1 MANVDVDAI
10 VRQVLASMGTA
21 PASSCGNCAPT
32 SGMAKVAMLT
42 GEKQIEIKEF
52 PIPQVGDDEIL
63 VKVEG
68 CGICGTDVHE
78 WKKDPFGLIPVVL
91 GHEGTGEVIAIGKN
105 IKCDTV
111 GKPLA
116 VGDKIV
122 TSVMT
127 CGECDMCQLH
137 PELVNLCDGQGIY
150 GLIQDSDRYHLNGWF
165 ATHLLIRPGATFFNV
180 TGMTLDQRM
189 LLELAAVS
197 THAVIRSQKLGILD
211 FDSKVI
217 IQGCGPVGLMTIAC
231 VKAAGINHIIAIDGN
246 AARLEMAKKMGA
258 KTTINFKDVPTLEG
272 RLEIVKS
279 LTGNLGAD
287 WAFQCTGVP
296 QAASDV
302 YKYIR
307 RGGGLCEMGFF
318 VDNGE
323 CSINPHADICKK
335 ELIVTGSWD
344 YSHMDY
350 PKTMAFMKQAKE
362 MGIPLEELITHRYPL
377 CQMNEAM
384 ETNVAQ
390 KGIKIAYV
398 AE

>member
-1 MANVDVDAI
+1 MANVDVEAI
-10 VRQVLASMGTA
+10 VRQVLASMNTA
-21 PASSCGNCAPT
+21 PSSGTGGVP
-32 SGMAKVAMLT
+32 SGMARVAMLT
-42 GEKQIEIKEF
+42 GERKIEVREF
-52 PIPQVGDDEIL
+52 PIPTPGDDEIL

-91 GHEGTGEVIAIGKN
+91 GHEGSGEIIALGKN
-105 IKCDTV
+105 VKTDTV
-111 GKPLA
+111 GKPLK

-127 CGECDMCQLH
+127 CGECDMCRLH

-150 GLIQDSDRYHLNGWF
+150 GLIPDSDRYHLNGWF
-165 ATHLLIRPGATFFNV
+165 ASHLLIRPGATVFNV
-180 TGMTLDQRM
+180 NGMTLDERL
-189 LLELAAVS
+189 LLEPAAVA
-197 THAVIRSQKLGILD
+197 THAIIRSQKFGILD
-211 FDSKVI
+211 FDSKVL
-217 IQGCGPVGLMTIAC
+217 IQGCGPIGLVVTAC
-231 VKAAGINHIIAIDGN
+231 CKAAGFNHIIAVDGN
-246 AARLEMAKKMGA
+246 ASRLEMAKRMGA
-258 KTTINFKDVPTLEG
+258 KTAINFKDVPELKD
-272 RLEIVKS
+272 RIEIVRS

-307 RGGGLCEMGFF
+307 RGGVVCEMGFV

-350 PKTMAFMKQAKE
+350 PKTMAFMRQAKE
-362 MGIPLEELITHRYPL
+362 MGIPIHELITHRFPL
-377 CQMNEAM
+377 SQMNEAM
-384 ETNVAQ
+384 EVNVAQ
-390 KGIKIAYV
+390 KGIKIAYI
-398 AE
+398 AD

>member
-21 PASSCGNCAPT
+21 PSSGNGHVPA
-32 SGMAKVAMLT
+32 GMAQVAMLT
-42 GEKQIEIKEF
+42 GERKIEVKQF
-52 PIPQVGDDEIL
+52 PIPTPGDDEIL

-91 GHEGTGEVIAIGKN
+91 GHEGSGEIIAMGKN
-105 IKCDTV
+105 VKTDTI
-111 GKPLA
+111 GKPLK

-127 CGECDMCQLH
+127 CGECDMCLLH

-150 GLIQDSDRYHLNGWF
+150 GLIQDSEQYHLNGWF
-165 ATHLLIRPGATFFNV
+165 ASHLLIRPGATVFNV
-180 TGMTLDQRM
+180 NGMSLDERL
-189 LLELAAVS
+189 LLEPAAVA
-197 THAVIRSQKLGILD
+197 THAIIRSQKFGILD
-211 FDSKVI
+211 FDSKVL
-217 IQGCGPVGLMTIAC
+217 IQGCGPIGLVVTAC
-231 VKAAGINHIIAIDGN
+231 CKAAGFNHIIAIDGN
-246 AARLEMAKKMGA
+246 ESRLALAKEMGA
-258 KTTINFKDVPTLEG
+258 KTTINFKDVPKLED
-272 RLEIVKS
+272 RIEIVKS

-350 PKTMAFMKQAKE
+350 PKTMAFMRQAKE
-362 MGIPLEELITHRYPL
+362 MGIPLQKLITHRFPL
-377 CQMNEAM
+377 SQMNEAM
-384 ETNVAQ
+384 EVNVAQ
-390 KGIKIAYV
+390 KGVKIAYI
-398 AE
+398 AD

>member
-1 MANVDVDAI
+1 MANVDVEAI

-21 PASSCGNCAPT
+21 PSSGGGYAP

-42 GEKQIEIKEF
+42 GERKIEVKEF
-52 PIPQVGDDEIL
+52 PIPTPGDDEIL

-91 GHEGTGEVIAIGKN
+91 GHEGSGEIIAMGKN
-105 IKCDTV
+105 VTCDTV
-111 GKPLA
+111 GKPLK
-116 VGDKIV
+116 VGDKVV

-127 CGECDMCQLH
+127 CGECDMCRLH

-150 GLIQDSDRYHLNGWF
+150 GLIPDSDRYHLNGWF
-165 ATHLLIRPGATFFNV
+165 ASHLLIRPGATIFNV
-180 TGMTLDQRM
+180 NGMTLDERL
-189 LLELAAVS
+189 LLEPAAVA
-197 THAVIRSQKLGILD
+197 THAIIRSQKFGILD
-211 FDSKVI
+211 FDSKVL
-217 IQGCGPVGLMTIAC
+217 IQGCGPIGLVVTAC
-231 VKAAGINHIIAIDGN
+231 CKAAGFNHIIAVDGN
-246 AARLEMAKKMGA
+246 ASRLEMAKKMGA
-258 KTTINFKDVPTLEG
+258 KTTINFKDVPNLTD
-272 RLEIVKS
+272 RIEIVKS

-350 PKTMAFMKQAKE
+350 PKTMAFMRQAKE
-362 MGIPLEELITHRYPL
+362 MGIPLQELITHRFPL
-377 CQMNEAM
+377 SQMNEAM
-384 ETNVAQ
+384 EVNVAQ
-390 KGIKIAYV
+390 KGIKIAYI
-398 AE
+398 AD

>member
-1 MANVDVDAI
+1 MANVDVEAI
-10 VRQVLASMGTA
+10 VRQVLASMNTA
-21 PASSCGNCAPT
+21 PSSGTGGVP
-32 SGMAKVAMLT
+32 SGMARVAMLT
-42 GEKQIEIKEF
+42 GERKIEVREF
-52 PIPQVGDDEIL
+52 PIPTPGDDEIL

-91 GHEGTGEVIAIGKN
+91 GHEGSGEIIALGKN
-105 IKCDTV
+105 VKTDTV
-111 GKPLA
+111 GKPLK

-127 CGECDMCQLH
+127 CGECDMCRLH

-150 GLIQDSDRYHLNGWF
+150 GLIPDSDRYHLNGWF
-165 ATHLLIRPGATFFNV
+165 ASHLLIRPGATVFNV
-180 TGMTLDQRM
+180 NGMTLDERL
-189 LLELAAVS
+189 LLEPAAVA
-197 THAVIRSQKLGILD
+197 THAIIRSQKFGILD
-211 FDSKVI
+211 FDSKVL
-217 IQGCGPVGLMTIAC
+217 IQGCGPIGLVVTAC
-231 VKAAGINHIIAIDGN
+231 CKAAGFNHIIAVDGN
-246 AARLEMAKKMGA
+246 ASRLEMAKRMGA
-258 KTTINFKDVPTLEG
+258 KTAINFKDVPELKD
-272 RLEIVKS
+272 RIEIVRS

-350 PKTMAFMKQAKE
+350 PKTMAFMRQAKE
-362 MGIPLEELITHRYPL
+362 MGIPIHELITHRFPL
-377 CQMNEAM
+377 SQMNEAM
-384 ETNVAQ
+384 EVNVAQ
-390 KGIKIAYV
+390 KGIKIAYI
-398 AE
+398 AD

>member
-1 MANVDVDAI
+1 MANVDVEAI

-21 PASSCGNCAPT
+21 PSSGTGRTP
-32 SGMAKVAMLT
+32 SGMAQVAMLT
-42 GEKQIEIKEF
+42 GERKIEVKEF
-52 PIPQVGDDEIL
+52 PIPTPGDDEIL

-91 GHEGTGEVIAIGKN
+91 GHEGSGEIIAMGKN
-105 IKCDTV
+105 VKCDTV
-111 GKPLA
+111 GKPLK
-116 VGDKIV
+116 VGDKVV

-127 CGECDMCQLH
+127 CGECDMCRLH

-150 GLIQDSDRYHLNGWF
+150 GLIPDSDQYHLNGWF
-165 ATHLLIRPGATFFNV
+165 SSHLLIRPGATIFNV
-180 TGMTLDQRM
+180 NGMSLDERL
-189 LLELAAVS
+189 LLEPAAVA
-197 THAVIRSQKLGILD
+197 THAIIRSQKFGILD
-211 FDSKVI
+211 FDSKVL
-217 IQGCGPVGLMTIAC
+217 IQGCGPIGLVVTAC
-231 VKAAGINHIIAIDGN
+231 CKAAGFNHIIAVDGN
-246 AARLEMAKKMGA
+246 ASRLEMAKKMGA
-258 KTTINFKDVPTLEG
+258 KTTINFKDVPKLED
-272 RLEIVKS
+272 RIEIVKS

-350 PKTMAFMKQAKE
+350 PKTMAFMRQAKE
-362 MGIPLEELITHRYPL
+362 MGIPIHELITHRFPL
-377 CQMNEAM
+377 SQMNEAM
-384 ETNVAQ
+384 EVNVAQ
-390 KGIKIAYV
+390 KGIKIAYI
-398 AE
+398 AD